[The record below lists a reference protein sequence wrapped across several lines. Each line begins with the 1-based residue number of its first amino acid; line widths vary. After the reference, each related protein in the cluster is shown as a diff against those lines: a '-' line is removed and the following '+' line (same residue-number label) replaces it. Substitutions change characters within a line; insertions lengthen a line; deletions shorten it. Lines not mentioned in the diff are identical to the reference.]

1 VEVFLI
7 FISGEQLAEH
17 LVNHVAGVGVFQPY
31 FPDRDLAVKDADAPD
46 AQTAEALE
54 VALQPLDIAF
64 SFGQGA

>member
-1 VEVFLI
+1 
-7 FISGEQLAEH
+7 
-17 LVNHVAGVGVFQPY
+17 
-31 FPDRDLAVKDADAPD
+31 VKYANSTD